1 MAKKFVLMETR
12 RDEYSLSALSGTMTV
27 GELISQ
33 LSAYDED
40 TPIAFS
46 NDNGYTYGAISD
58 ASFRIKNVGDD
69 D

>member
-40 TPIAFS
+40 MPVVFS
-46 NDNGYTYGAISD
+46 NDHGYTYGAISD
-58 ASFRIKNVGDD
+58 ASFRIKHVGEDD
-69 D
+69 

>member
-40 TPIAFS
+40 MPIAFS
-46 NDNGYTYGAISD
+46 NDHGYTYGAISD
-58 ASFRIKNVGDD
+58 ASFRVKNVGDD